1 MISATTFFKARVI
14 VTGMSFTETVIKV
27 HLTCREEAK
36 KQIAIHYGGC
46 LVRIKR
52 LWTVKPKTVKT

>member
-1 MISATTFFKARVI
+1 MTATTTFFKARVI
-14 VTGMSFTETVIKV
+14 VTSMSFTETVIKV

-36 KQIAIHYGGC
+36 KQIAIHYGSC

-52 LWTVKPKTVKT
+52 IWKVKV